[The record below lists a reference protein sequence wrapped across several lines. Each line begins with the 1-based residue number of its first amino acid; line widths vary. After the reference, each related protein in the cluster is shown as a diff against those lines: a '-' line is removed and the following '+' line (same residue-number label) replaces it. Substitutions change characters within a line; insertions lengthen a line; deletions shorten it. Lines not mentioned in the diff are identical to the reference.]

1 MCFAY
6 FLRIKNGVIIKY
18 LVQFFIWPIERL
30 RKSLFLWF
38 LNCAKIEEKKIESM
52 VKILNT
58 SSNNNLFFNSEQYND
73 CSSFLMKADDP
84 PLEELDPA
92 ILSCGLPAIVLSDMP
107 STTSSLRAAR
117 PKIRYTP
124 GQLQAMRKSA
134 LCFRR
139 PVVADD
145 ARIGQFAIWKSANQ
159 LKRSGRPN
167 YALTRPATT
176 EHKGGNGDEMKQ
188 QQDKP
193 LGGGNGHQ
201 KFHYGREN
209 GFVGPRFRRNYD
221 FNNRNH
227 HVIVKNYRGGGV
239 DEHHYRLQDT
249 VIEEEPEWM
258 AAGPTSRLDTIEL
271 RGFDEDTVG
280 SPEKAT
286 SVDGQQKPKHISFYD
301 ELHHYEHI
309 VNQKKTGAN
318 TSSGDVESVATSNGS
333 SPPPARSTPTKSVAD
348 CNNNLEDEKQK
359 LNQQHPNGVN
369 VNNFEEFMK
378 FDSLLGSDSGSVNGA
393 QSRFSKWFRRG
404 TNGFNQSTG
413 QNFRQAFMS
422 NNDAF
427 GNNRFAHQNQNQQRH
442 FGQQP
447 AGGYGNRFN
456 PSESY
461 ESHFGA
467 DESNNAF
474 KRLVDMVAQNRA
486 SNNLLAQQQYLMQLL
501 NKNQQSEILRRMLMK
516 NAVDNV
522 ADANQ
527 QQPTNHTPRIP
538 TQQELQFHTQSIMQ
552 NALLRKKLQDQRK
565 MLYEQAAEPNPAVQ
579 QFVQSVCPNIQR
591 SLSVLSQT
599 ANSGANQFAP
609 TPSSQFS
616 SPAGGPNSM
625 FPGGST
631 AVELSNSLQQMLLSQ
646 PQQGQRPAGSGRRF
660 GKGSVTW
667 NLN

>member
-1 MCFAY
+1 
-6 FLRIKNGVIIKY
+6 
-18 LVQFFIWPIERL
+18 
-30 RKSLFLWF
+30 
-38 LNCAKIEEKKIESM
+38 M

-92 ILSCGLPAIVLSDMP
+92 ILSCGLPAIVLSDMQQQHHP
-107 STTSSLRAAR
+107 ALVSLRA
-117 PKIRYTP
+117 PKIRYTS

-145 ARIGQFAIWKSANQ
+145 PRIGQFAIWKSANQ
-159 LKRSGRPN
+159 LKRGCRGSYTAR
-167 YALTRPATT
+167 TTT
-176 EHKGGNGDEMKQ
+176 EQKSGGCEGTKEDV
-188 QQDKP
+188 KP
-193 LGGGNGHQ
+193 QEKLQGGIGQQ
-201 KFHYGREN
+201 KFQFGREN
-209 GFVGPRFRRNYD
+209 GFVAPRFRRNYD

-227 HVIVKNYRGGGV
+227 HVIVKNYRGGG
-239 DEHHYRLQDT
+239 DDHHQHHYRLQDT

-271 RGFDEDTVG
+271 RGFDEDVV
-280 SPEKAT
+280 SPNASLEKT
-286 SVDGQQKPKHISFYD
+286 SDGGQRKAPGGKHISFYD

-309 VNQKKTGAN
+309 VGGAKQRNGGGN

-333 SPPPARSTPTKSVAD
+333 SPPPARSTPTKGVGDSN
-348 CNNNLEDEKQK
+348 NNNLD
-359 LNQQHPNGVN
+359 VN

-378 FDSLLGSDSGSVNGA
+378 FDSILGTDSGPSNNGA
-393 QSRFSKWFRRG
+393 QSGSRFSKWFRRG
-404 TNGFNQSTG
+404 TNGYNQSTG
-413 QNFRQAFMS
+413 SSFRQAFLS

-427 GNNRFAHQNQNQQRH
+427 GNNRFPQQNHNHHQRH
-442 FGQQP
+442 FGPQQS
-447 AGGYGNRFN
+447 YGNRTFH

-461 ESHFGA
+461 DPQQGHFG
-467 DESNNAF
+467 DDSSSTAF
-474 KRLVDMVAQNRA
+474 KRLVEMVAQNHA

-522 ADANQ
+522 VTDANQ
-527 QQPTNHTPRIP
+527 QPHQQQTNQPRIP

-565 MLYEQAAEPNPAVQ
+565 MLYEQATEPTANPAVQ

-599 ANSGANQFAP
+599 AGANQFPAP
-609 TPSSQFS
+609 SPSSS
-616 SPAGGPNSM
+616 GNSM

-631 AVELSNSLQQMLLSQ
+631 SAELSNSLQQMLLSQ
-646 PQQGQRPAGSGRRF
+646 PQQQGQRHSGAAAGSGRGRF

>member
-1 MCFAY
+1 
-6 FLRIKNGVIIKY
+6 
-18 LVQFFIWPIERL
+18 
-30 RKSLFLWF
+30 
-38 LNCAKIEEKKIESM
+38 M

-58 SSNNNLFFNSEQYND
+58 GSNNNLFFNSEQYND

-107 STTSSLRAAR
+107 STASSLRAAR

-176 EHKGGNGDEMKQ
+176 EQKGGGNGDDLKQ
-188 QQDKP
+188 QQLQQQEKP
-193 LGGGNGHQ
+193 LGGGNGQQ

-227 HVIVKNYRGGGV
+227 HVIVKNYRG

-286 SVDGQQKPKHISFYD
+286 NGDGQQQPKSKHISFYD

-309 VNQKKTGAN
+309 VNQKKGGAN

-333 SPPPARSTPTKSVAD
+333 SPPPARSTPTKSVSD

-359 LNQQHPNGVN
+359 LNQQPPNGVN

-378 FDSLLGSDSGSVNGA
+378 FDSLLGSDSSSINSS

-413 QNFRQAFMS
+413 QNFRQAFLS

-427 GNNRFAHQNQNQQRH
+427 GNNRFAHQNQQQQQRH

-447 AGGYGNRFN
+447 TAYGNRFN
-456 PSESY
+456 PSAESF
-461 ESHFGA
+461 EGHFGA
-467 DESNNAF
+467 DDNAF

-486 SNNLLAQQQYLMQLL
+486 SNNLFAQQQYLMQLL

-522 ADANQ
+522 ADTNQ
-527 QQPTNHTPRIP
+527 QQPTNQTPRIP

-565 MLYEQAAEPNPAVQ
+565 ALYEQAAEPNPAVQ

-599 ANSGANQFAP
+599 ATSGANQFAP
-609 TPSSQFS
+609 SPSSQFSS

>member
-1 MCFAY
+1 M
-6 FLRIKNGVIIKY
+6 
-18 LVQFFIWPIERL
+18 IWPIEQL

-38 LNCAKIEEKKIESM
+38 LNCANIKERKIESM

-107 STTSSLRAAR
+107 TTSLRAAR

-134 LCFRR
+134 LCYRR

-145 ARIGQFAIWKSANQ
+145 PCIGQFAIWKNANQ
-159 LKRSGRPN
+159 MKRSGRPN
-167 YALTRPATT
+167 YALARPAAT
-176 EHKGGNGDEMKQ
+176 EHKGVNGDDMKQ
-188 QQDKP
+188 HQHEKP

-227 HVIVKNYRGGGV
+227 HVIVKNYRGGGG
-239 DEHHYRLQDT
+239 DDHHYRLQDT

-271 RGFDEDTVG
+271 RGFDEDTVS
-280 SPEKAT
+280 SPEKT
-286 SVDGQQKPKHISFYD
+286 SNVESGIQQKQKHISFYD

-309 VNQKKTGAN
+309 VNQKKSSAN

-333 SPPPARSTPTKSVAD
+333 SPPPARSTPTKSVTD
-348 CNNNLEDEKQK
+348 CNNNMEDEKQK
-359 LNQQHPNGVN
+359 LAQQHPNGVN

-378 FDSLLGSDSGSVNGA
+378 FDSLLGSDSGNGA
-393 QSRFSKWFRRG
+393 QTGSRFSKWFRRG

-413 QNFRQAFMS
+413 QNFRQAFLS

-427 GNNRFAHQNQNQQRH
+427 GNNRFPHQQNQQQQPQQQQQQQRH
-442 FGQQP
+442 FGQHP
-447 AGGYGNRFN
+447 SGYGNRFH
-456 PSESY
+456 PAESFDG
-461 ESHFGA
+461 HFGA

-527 QQPTNHTPRIP
+527 QQPTNQPPRIP

-565 MLYEQAAEPNPAVQ
+565 ILYEQATEPNPAVQ

-609 TPSSQFS
+609 SPSSQFS

-646 PQQGQRPAGSGRRF
+646 PQQGQRPAGRRF
-660 GKGSVTW
+660 GKSSVTW